1 MKNKICALIV
11 VGIVSVSGFLA
22 FAGNNEYDP
31 SIGGGCIDL
40 SNDQDSNV
48 ISEDKKIESTQGTSE
63 MLKEELAVKGKIDK
77 IEVTKEG
84 ATITV
89 GDIKVSVHTSTNIF
103 KDDSLLEVA
112 DLEEGQSVEVYY
124 DGVQDDVLNGL
135 RIEVLV

>member
-1 MKNKICALIV
+1 MKNKIGALIV

-40 SNDQDSNV
+40 SNEQDLNV
-48 ISEDKKIESTQGTSE
+48 IPEDKQIESTQETSE

-77 IEVTKEG
+77 IEITKEG

-89 GDIKVSVHTSTNIF
+89 GDIKVSVHASTNIF
-103 KDDSLLEVA
+103 KDDLLLGVSG
-112 DLEEGQSVEVYY
+112 LEEGQNVEVYS
-124 DGVQDDVLNGL
+124 DGVQNDILNGL
-135 RIEVLV
+135 RIEVLA